1 MRGKPSRL
9 HCCTTHTRITPAD
22 AGKTQKTHLLNH
34 TYQDHPRAC
43 GENQNIFYLP
53 SGTEGSP
60 PRMRGKLR
68 VRFWAVIQYRITPA
82 HAGKTISASTS
93 AQVCA
98 GSPPRMR
105 GKLFPFGLCY
115 RFVRITPAH
124 AGKTLQ
130 IHTTY
135 YHMTGSP
142 PRMRGKPAKY
152 FILPTNSGIT
162 PAHAGKTTKP
172 PTKKLTERDHPRA
185 CGENLFAGR

>member
-1 MRGKPSRL
+1 ML
-9 HCCTTHTRITPAD
+9 HRITTAD
-22 AGKTQKTHLLNH
+22 AGKTIMLLENEIAQ
-34 TYQDHPRAC
+34 QDHPRAC

-124 AGKTLQ
+124 AGKT
-130 IHTTY
+130 HCNCGRFGRSGNHPRACGENTANS
-135 YHMTGSP
+135 YH
-142 PRMRGKPAKY
+142 
-152 FILPTNSGIT
+152 ILPHDRIT
-162 PAHAGKTTKP
+162 PAHAGKTSQIFHTSD
-172 PTKKLTERDHPRA
+172 KLWDHPRA
-185 CGENLFAGR
+185 CGENN